1 MSAEPEKVR
10 LSPKAAKALRES
22 AQMPEELTER
32 ETAEL
37 LEKVAKKLRG
47 ES

>member
-1 MSAEPEKVR
+1 MSEEPEKVR

-22 AQMPEELTER
+22 AQVPEELTER
-32 ETAEL
+32 EKTEL